1 MTTTINV
8 TLEITTVSDYLTH
21 SHHQISIIKRTTT
34 CIIFASRGVHGV
46 PDLLPALIGDLEDG
60 GQIQPRPWPLR
71 LCHGQVVDR

>member
-1 MTTTINV
+1 MTTTSNV

-46 PDLLPALIGDLEDG
+46 PDLLPDLKRVEDG
-60 GQIQPRPWPLR
+60 GRLQPRPWPLR
-71 LCHGQVVDR
+71 LRHGQVVDR